1 MFSVTNLKPAV
12 PSRVTD
18 KAFLS
23 NSCDKF
29 FTTWRFLA
37 KTMKLLLCW
46 FGLWS
51 SVMCMGLLQ
60 ERVFKVPYNHTA
72 NNSTDMFVF
81 SQVVVF
87 TNRLTASIIFGLYML
102 LFQRR
107 TNATVGYY
115 KLSYASVSNLL
126 SRWFKFEAFK
136 ENGLFLAFNFIC
148 DCQKP

>member
-1 MFSVTNLKPAV
+1 MK
-12 PSRVTD
+12 R
-18 KAFLS
+18 S
-23 NSCDKF
+23 NNRLYWRGSCPRPTKY
-29 FTTWRFLA
+29 LA
-37 KTMKLLLCW
+37 KTAKLLLCW

-60 ERVFKVPYNHTA
+60 ERVFKVPYNHTT

-136 ENGLFLAFNFIC
+136 ENGLFFCFPSVPSSSKIMKN
-148 DCQKP
+148 